1 MQGTGRVP
9 GPRSEPKASE
19 GSVRGGATPVDD
31 PYTAMTPRFNA
42 LAGSFA
48 RRFFARFELA
58 GDDSERLRAL
68 ESRGAVVYVMRYG
81 SRLDYLLFNWLFLAA
96 GLRLS
101 SGANGIL
108 FYYYRPLRESLPL
121 AFRHLSERVRHGR
134 AGLHERARSAL
145 RRILGA
151 GASGFLFLRTDKIAP
166 ALQPRSWAL
175 RSARREIDQLRELV
189 DACSEAPDRRV
200 ALVPLALFW
209 RKGPAQQQRS
219 FLDVFYGGPER
230 PRSWVKLLS
239 FLLNYRGLA
248 VRVGEPVELREVIA
262 RYGHE
267 GRERVVKRVRRSLLI
282 FLRREERPVVGPA
295 LRSFARVHAAVLA
308 HPDVA
313 REIEAADG
321 AAARA
326 RERALASRHLQRI
339 AANPGPVVLAV
350 LSVSVRWIM
359 RRLFTRFEVHGLDA
373 IIEAAK
379 SHPLVLLPGHRSHF
393 DYVILSS
400 LFYERHVVPPHV
412 AAGDNLAFW
421 PLGALFRRAGAFFLR
436 RTFEGD
442 RLYTAVF
449 RAYLQLLIK
458 DGVTQ
463 EFFIEGTRSRTGKTL
478 QPRLG
483 LLRMVVEAYARG
495 VRREL
500 YLVPVGF
507 TYDRLVEESSLT
519 EQRRGAPKRG
529 ENLLGLLRAR
539 AVLGRRFGAVGVRF
553 GVPLPLSRVL
563 AAARESPAGEPDLR
577 ELTRGLALELSR
589 AINEQISA
597 SCSAVAAA
605 GLLASP
611 DRAVREPVFCE
622 RVIETAALLELLGV
636 ALDPALVR
644 CIDERRPAGAAAM
657 LVVAGYVQRRGAPR
671 DAYLE
676 IEAGDRDRLDYYRA
690 SLTPALVWPAVL
702 ALALREASARDELFA
717 RAGDWLE
724 LLALEYFP
732 VAGAERRA
740 RLERVLEH
748 ERARGWLVDAESGV
762 CVAPDAASWQEFW
775 IAQIRPVLEA
785 YAALVNAVARAG
797 GRGTREG
804 LVGAALAAHRDR
816 LALGEARH
824 PEGSCPVASGNALDL
839 LLERG
844 ILAGAGSGPD
854 ARFSPGARWSELG
867 ALEVFL
873 AGASAPLG

>member
-1 MQGTGRVP
+1 MP
-9 GPRSEPKASE
+9 HA
-19 GSVRGGATPVDD
+19 VRGSPVDD

-42 LAGSFA
+42 LAGRFA

-58 GDDSERLRAL
+58 GEDAERLRAL
-68 ESRGAVVYVMRYG
+68 EARGAVVYVMRYG

-108 FYYYRPLRESLPL
+108 FYHYRPLRESLPL
-121 AFRHLSERVRHGR
+121 SFRHLSERIRHGR
-134 AGLHERARSAL
+134 AGLHERARGVL

-166 ALQPRSWAL
+166 ALLPRSWAL

-189 DACSEAPDRRV
+189 EACGEASGRRV

-209 RKGPAQQQRS
+209 RKGPAQQRS
-219 FLDVFYGGPER
+219 FLDLFYGGPER

-248 VRVGEPVELREVIA
+248 VRVGEAVELGEVLA

-313 REIEAADG
+313 RAIEEAGPEGRTRAA
-321 AAARA
+321 
-326 RERALASRHLQRI
+326 ALASRHLQRI

-350 LSVSVRWIM
+350 LAFSVRWIM
-359 RRLFTRFEVHGLDA
+359 RRLFTRFEVHGLDD
-373 IIEAAK
+373 IVEAAK

-436 RTFEGD
+436 RSFDGD

-449 RAYLQLLIK
+449 RAYVQLLIK

-507 TYDRLVEESSLT
+507 TYDRLVEERSLA
-519 EQRRGAPKRG
+519 EQRRGAAKTG
-529 ENLLGLLRAR
+529 ENLLGLLRSR
-539 AVLGRRFGAVGVRF
+539 AVLGRRFGGVGVRF
-553 GVPLPLSRVL
+553 GAPLPLSRAL
-563 AAARESPAGEPDLR
+563 AGARAASGGEPDLR
-577 ELTRGLALELSR
+577 ALTRELALEVSR

-605 GLLASP
+605 ALLASP
-611 DRAVREPVFCE
+611 ERAVREALFCE
-622 RVIETAALLELLGV
+622 RVIETKAMLELLGM

-644 CIDERRPAGAAAM
+644 CIAEKRPAGAAAT
-657 LVVAGYVQRRGAPR
+657 LVVAGWVQRRGAPGA
-671 DAYLE
+671 AYLE
-676 IEAGDRDRLDYYRA
+676 LEPGDRDRLDYYRA

-702 ALALREASARDELFA
+702 ALALRETSSRRELLA
-717 RAGDWLE
+717 RADTWLD

-732 VAGAERRA
+732 VAGAGRELRID
-740 RLERVLEH
+740 RVLEH
-748 ERARGWLVDAESGV
+748 ERARGWLGDAPTGV
-762 CVAPDAASWQEFW
+762 RVTPAGASWQDYW
-775 IAQIRPVLEA
+775 LAQIRPVLEG
-785 YAALVNAVARAG
+785 YAALVEAVARAA
-797 GRGTREG
+797 GRGTRQA
-804 LVGAALAAHRDR
+804 LVNAALAVQRDR

-824 PEGSCPVASGNALDL
+824 PEGSCPVACGNALDL
-839 LLERG
+839 LVERA
-844 ILAGAGSGPD
+844 ILAHQDSGPE
-854 ARFSPGARWSELG
+854 ARFAPGPAWAKLDEL
-867 ALEVFL
+867 EQFL
-873 AGASAPLG
+873 AGGSKTLG